1 MATSFGA
8 LCTDFYINQKIA
20 LKMDLPADRE
30 TILHLFDRIK
40 RAVPGMD
47 RFHRYE
53 GELTLES
60 SRRES
65 EYRWI
70 GLRRT
75 SIRTAH
81 VNPSSMEA
89 AYKFHRLVLT
99 EAPYHLTI
107 SPLDVDYLELLFGF
121 DLECKSDHDE
131 VIYEALIAGT
141 PLANLLRPMG
151 EAGAS
156 TEGTGAGKILDVQP
170 MFGMAL
176 DAKGEMQAYFEVKT
190 RTRGRRG
197 QPSRYPD
204 EPISLYVTVRRY
216 GPVHKLE
223 ELEAAFVTLA
233 EHAET
238 LATERL
244 VPDLLT
250 PIARQIPS
258 SP

>member
-8 LCTDFYINQKIA
+8 LCSDFYINQKIA

-40 RAVPGMD
+40 KTVPSMD

-81 VNPSSMEA
+81 VNPSSMES
-89 AYKFHRLVLT
+89 AYKFHRLVVA
-99 EAPYHLTI
+99 EAPFHLTI

-141 PLANLLRPMG
+141 PLANLLRPAGMESG
-151 EAGAS
+151 EQG
-156 TEGTGAGKILDVQP
+156 GVGKLLDVQP

-176 DAKGEMQAYFEVKT
+176 DDRGEMQAYFEVKT

-233 EHAET
+233 EHAEM